1 MKKAF
6 SFGFALSAALFVVV
20 VTAGGSSAEVGDRPY
35 AENSVVNE
43 GTGQEVCS
51 QGT

>member
-1 MKKAF
+1 MKKAL
-6 SFGFALSAALFVVV
+6 SVGFALSAALFVVV
-20 VTAGGSSAEVGDRPY
+20 VTAGGSSAEGAGEPY
-35 AENSVVNE
+35 ADNSVVNQ

>member
-1 MKKAF
+1 MKKAL
-6 SFGFALSAALFVVV
+6 SVGFALSAAVFVVV
-20 VTAGGSSAEVGDRPY
+20 VTAGGSSAEVSDKPY
-35 AENSVVNE
+35 ADNSVVNE